1 MLVGCLYSI
10 ICLANSWLY
19 IKDVG
24 PPQPAKSRNSVSTI
38 ISPILYILCLLAD
51 GVLMALAGE
60 ETVCVSFPEENEVK
74 VFNEKGRE
82 KTWEFDEV
90 FTTESTQ
97 ESVYAEVSD
106 LVTSVLDGYN
116 ICIFAY
122 GQTGS
127 G

>member
-1 MLVGCLYSI
+1 MNTPQIDHTHYFFWLVDFMYVFMC
-10 ICLANSWLY
+10 C
-19 IKDVG
+19 V
-24 PPQPAKSRNSVSTI
+24 
-38 ISPILYILCLLAD
+38 
-51 GVLMALAGE
+51 GE